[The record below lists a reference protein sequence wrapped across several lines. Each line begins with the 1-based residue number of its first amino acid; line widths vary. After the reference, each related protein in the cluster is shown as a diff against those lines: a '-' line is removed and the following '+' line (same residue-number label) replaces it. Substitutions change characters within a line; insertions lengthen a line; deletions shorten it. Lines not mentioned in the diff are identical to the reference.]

1 MVVSG
6 SGVGTW
12 LRLAA
17 GRASVTDGGGPRRP
31 GAGRARA
38 SLRAPTR
45 YAALG
50 SARGRVAA
58 RRPSATRGT
67 TPPMST
73 DPCRAPR
80 GRAWRRS
87 GARTGHTAHKTET
100 RIVHYRWHPWHGRPV
115 EVGVGERYPGVLR
128 CYCRDGDE
136 YARFLPAWMFDAAMC
151 AAMRVT
157 AVPAVALTAL
167 DALAR
172 LLTET
177 AAVDGTAPTVQT
189 ALHAR
194 PITGA
199 TGVAATRT
207 ARVEAARAA
216 VEGVAGG
223 GAARR
228 RRAPRTAAARRGRA
242 PGGRR

>member
-1 MVVSG
+1 VLSVAR
-6 SGVGTW
+6 VPLT
-12 LRLAA
+12 RRAA
-17 GRASVTDGGGPRRP
+17 VHRTRSDRIFASQPPRASCGHGRRVLVP
-31 GAGRARA
+31 ASSQPAPA
-38 SLRAPTR
+38 SLRTTAPTSR
-45 YAALG
+45 DPDRVLPR
-50 SARGRVAA
+50 SACGD
-58 RRPSATRGT
+58 S
-67 TPPMST
+67 ST
-73 DPCRAPR
+73 
-80 GRAWRRS
+80 
-87 GARTGHTAHKTET
+87 RTGHTAHKTET

-223 GAARR
+223 GSARR